1 MKYFADTK
9 RQEVQFKVGDMVLVK
24 LRPWRQTTVTGVVQ
38 SKLGKRY
45 YGPFCVLEK
54 IGPVAYR
61 LELPSDSRIHPVFH
75 CSLLKPFHSN
85 PDIPTPIDGLP
96 NTSIDNEPI
105 ITPLVI
111 LATKWASTDNGP
123 ELLALVQWRGLLPED
138 TSWESWT
145 QLKEEYHLED
155 KVLLEGHGNV
165 MKDQEIPQLQAIPAE
180 ASSEHTTKT
189 TNMNQ
194 RQKRVVNK
202 PQYLQDY
209 V

>member
-1 MKYFADTK
+1 M
-9 RQEVQFKVGDMVLVK
+9 QFKVGDMVLVK

-155 KVLLEGHGNV
+155 KVLLDVAGDV
-165 MKDQEIPQLQAIPAE
+165 MKQPQSKEAVDKMQTNTSKEQTNIHTRAKRELRIP
-180 ASSEHTTKT
+180 H
-189 TNMNQ
+189 
-194 RQKRVVNK
+194 
-202 PQYLQDY
+202 YLEDF
-209 V
+209 VTSIGNHR